1 MTVYLYHV
9 LQVLSHCD
17 QESRLINQDPD
28 VQYPLLHGEDRGW
41 SGFFHLVLQASRVTG
56 HGNDRPQLSGYIFV
70 SNIDELNPHCN
81 SVALYVRSVRYGW
94 IFFLFHHPPHWYSG
108 TFGCW

>member
-56 HGNDRPQLSGYIFV
+56 HGNDRPQLSGYITQ
-70 SNIDELNPHCN
+70 
-81 SVALYVRSVRYGW
+81 YGSTVY
-94 IFFLFHHPPHWYSG
+94 IGIAMVYNH
-108 TFGCW
+108 